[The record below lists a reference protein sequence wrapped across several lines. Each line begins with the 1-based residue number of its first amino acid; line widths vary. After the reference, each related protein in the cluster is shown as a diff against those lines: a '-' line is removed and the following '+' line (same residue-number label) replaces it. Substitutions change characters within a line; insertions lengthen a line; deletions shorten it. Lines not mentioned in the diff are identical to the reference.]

1 VTTPNTTPK
10 SVLILGGTSDI
21 GRAIA
26 LAYAAAGWHVVLA
39 ARDRDAADRNARD
52 IAARSAGGVDVVT
65 FDVLEVDLIRT
76 FFNRFEE
83 FPDTV
88 VSVIGMLGEQKRAE
102 GDSAYASD
110 IMRTNFE
117 GPALLLAEAANR
129 MLARGR
135 GTIVGVSSVAG
146 ERGRASN
153 YVYGSAKAGFTAF
166 LSGLRNR
173 LSGTNVRIVTIKP
186 GFVRTKMTEGLSL
199 PPLLTAAPGE
209 VGSAVYRAAEVKP
222 RDVIY
227 VRPVWYFI
235 MAVIRGLPEF
245 VFRRLHL

>member
-1 VTTPNTTPK
+1 MPNTTPK
-10 SVLILGGTSDI
+10 TVLILGGTSDI

-39 ARDRDAADRNARD
+39 ARDRAATDRNARD
-52 IAARSAGGVDVVT
+52 IAVRSVGGVEVVT
-65 FDVLEVDLIRT
+65 FDVLESDSVRT
-76 FFNRFEE
+76 LLDRFKE

-88 VSVIGMLGEQKRAE
+88 VSVVGMLGEQKRAE
-102 GDSAYASD
+102 GDSAHARD

-117 GPALLLAEAANR
+117 GPALLLAEVANR
-129 MLARGR
+129 MLARGH
-135 GTIVGVSSVAG
+135 GTIIGVSSVAG

-173 LSGTNVRIVTIKP
+173 LSGTKVRVVTVKP
-186 GFVRTKMTEGLSL
+186 GFVRTKMTEGLAL
-199 PPLLTAAPGE
+199 PPLITADPGE
-209 VGSAVYRAAEVKP
+209 VGRAVYRAAAVRP

-227 VRPVWYFI
+227 VRPIWYLI
-235 MAVIRGLPEF
+235 MAAIRGMPEAAF
-245 VFRRLHL
+245 KRLRL

>member
-1 VTTPNTTPK
+1 MTSPK
-10 SVLILGGTSDI
+10 AVLILGGTSDI

-26 LAYAAAGWHVVLA
+26 LSYAAAGWHVILA
-39 ARDRDAADRNARD
+39 ARDRAAAERNARD
-52 IAARSAGGVDVVT
+52 ISVRGGDVADVVM
-65 FDVLEVDLIRT
+65 FDARAGDAVNSFLDQ
-76 FFNRFEE
+76 FKE

-102 GDSAYASD
+102 GDMAHAVE

-117 GPALLLAEAANR
+117 GPSLLLAEVANR
-129 MLARGR
+129 MLARGS

-173 LSGTNVRIVTIKP
+173 LSGTKVRVVTVKP

-199 PPLLTAAPGE
+199 PPLITADAAA
-209 VGSAVYRAAEVKP
+209 VGRAVYRAAEVKP

-227 VRPVWYFI
+227 VRPVWSLI
-235 MAVIRGLPEF
+235 MAIIRAIPESIYK
-245 VFRRLHL
+245 RLRL